1 MIKAPLLIYLH
12 GFNSSPG
19 SHKAQLTCQFIDQQR
34 LAIETWIPQLPN
46 EPLEIQQLLLNRL
59 QQETSAR
66 PVYIIGSS
74 LGGFIG
80 TWFSELIRE
89 VYSSWSVRL
98 VLINPAVRP
107 YELFEDY
114 LGWQT
119 NEYTGERWQL
129 TLEHIEQFKAMDVP
143 LLTMQEQTLLLV
155 QTGDEV
161 LDHKKSVKKYAGAD
175 ILIQQGGNHQFENY
189 EKTLPYIF
197 EFLAGH
203 SLI

>member
-1 MIKAPLLIYLH
+1 MTKQPLLIYLH
-12 GFNSSPG
+12 GFNSSPD
-19 SHKAQLTCQFIDQQR
+19 SHKAQITCQFVDQQR
-34 LAIETWIPQLPN
+34 LDIDTWVPQLPN
-46 EPLEIQQLLLNRL
+46 EPLSIQELLLDRL
-59 QQETSAR
+59 RLETSKR
-66 PVYIIGSS
+66 PVHIIGSS

-80 TWFSELIRE
+80 TWLSELIHE
-89 VYSSWSVRL
+89 VYPSWPVRL

-107 YELFEDY
+107 YEFFEAY

-119 NEYTGERWQL
+119 NYHTGEKWLL
-129 TLEHIEQFKAMDVP
+129 THEHIQQFKNMEVP
-143 LLTMQEQTLLLV
+143 VLSLHNQTLLLV

-161 LDHKKSVKKYAGAD
+161 LDYRKAVAKYAGAD
-175 ILIQQGGNHQFENY
+175 SVVQQGGNHQFEDY

>member
-1 MIKAPLLIYLH
+1 MTKQPLLIYLH

-34 LAIETWIPQLPN
+34 LDIETWVPQLPN
-46 EPLEIQQLLLNRL
+46 EPQHVQQLLLNRL
-59 QQETSAR
+59 KQETSKR
-66 PVYIIGSS
+66 PVYLIGSS

-80 TWFSELIRE
+80 TWLNELIHE
-89 VYSSWSVRL
+89 IYPSWPTRL
-98 VLINPAVRP
+98 VLINPAVSP
-107 YELFEDY
+107 YALFEEH

-119 NEYTGERWQL
+119 NEHTGERWQL
-129 TLEHIEQFKAMDVP
+129 TLEHVQQLKTMKVP
-143 LLTMQEQTLLLV
+143 LLTQQERTLLLV

-161 LDHKKSVKKYAGAD
+161 LDYRKAVSKYAGAD
-175 ILIQQGGNHQFENY
+175 ILVQQGGNHQFDQY

-203 SLI
+203 SLK